1 VTTPGQVEIQLVDQS
16 PALDQVRELFLEYAR
31 SLDFELCFQSFDQE
45 LAELPGR
52 YAPPDGRLFLATIA
66 TQPAGCIALRPLSPT
81 SCEMK
86 RLWVRPAY
94 RGHGLGLALC
104 RRLIDEARAI
114 GYETMRLDTIGA
126 SMARAVALYRSLG
139 FKQIEPYYDNPI
151 AGALYLE
158 LRLDVN

>member
-1 VTTPGQVEIQLVDQS
+1 
-16 PALDQVRELFLEYAR
+16 
-31 SLDFELCFQSFDQE
+31 
-45 LAELPGR
+45 
-52 YAPPDGRLFLATIA
+52 
-66 TQPAGCIALRPLSPT
+66 
-81 SCEMK
+81 MK